1 MGETLN
7 PAWQCTIHLTSQDDA
22 SADEAWQDTCRQLYQ
37 RFTTIIRDEQGE
49 IHPLQQPAPA
59 EAKAHI
65 LELFH
70 QIVAYGLSIGAFTGI
85 YNLAKLW
92 LEQRP
97 RCEIELAFPDGSKLK
112 MRGLSWAEQSGSSR
126 STRPEAQKMPLKIV
140 LP

>member
-1 MGETLN
+1 MGETPL
-7 PAWQCTIHLTSQDDA
+7 PAWQCTIHLSSQDDTA
-22 SADEAWQDTCRQLYQ
+22 ADEAWQGTCRQLYQ
-37 RFTTIIRDEQGE
+37 RFTAIMRDEPGE

-59 EAKAHI
+59 GAKADM

-70 QIVAYGLSIGAFTGI
+70 QIMTYGLSIGAFTGI

-112 MRGLSWAEQSGSSR
+112 MRGLSWAEAERKFQEHQARGIKDA
-126 STRPEAQKMPLKIV
+126 PKIV